1 MSKSS
6 PDPSTRIQLTDTFP
20 EISRKIR
27 SAVTDSIQGI
37 SYDPVSRG
45 GTSNL
50 LSILSA
56 CTGEHMETLV
66 QRYEGKGHGQL
77 KNDVAEA
84 LEELLNGPRTEFNRL
99 QGEPDYLAAVAR
111 EGAEKAKERSSRTI
125 QAIRKLIGLF

>member
-1 MSKSS
+1 
-6 PDPSTRIQLTDTFP
+6 
-20 EISRKIR
+20 
-27 SAVTDSIQGI
+27 
-37 SYDPVSRG
+37 
-45 GTSNL
+45 
-50 LSILSA
+50 
-56 CTGEHMETLV
+56 METLV